1 MLRQTKHIAIYPPLY
16 KQKRELEGIEMII
29 YIHGFG
35 GSGEGDKSQMLNF
48 LKSIMNPINRTTK
61 INILISNV
69 RIKIRN
75 MRDNNERKK
84 KGL

>member
-1 MLRQTKHIAIYPPLY
+1 
-16 KQKRELEGIEMII
+16 
-29 YIHGFG
+29 
-35 GSGEGDKSQMLNF
+35 
-48 LKSIMNPINRTTK
+48 MNPINRTTK

-84 KGL
+84 KEL